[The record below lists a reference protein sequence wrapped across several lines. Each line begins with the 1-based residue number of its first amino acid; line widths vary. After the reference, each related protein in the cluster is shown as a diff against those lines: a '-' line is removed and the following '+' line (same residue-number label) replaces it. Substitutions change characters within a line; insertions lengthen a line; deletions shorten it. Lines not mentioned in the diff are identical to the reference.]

1 MSINQSIH
9 SNVNANL
16 STYLIQKEM
25 EEHLSS
31 FQKAWTENQGVL
43 DFEVKEVYLI
53 SRTATDPFEVRA
65 VIPLG
70 SGKG

>member
-1 MSINQSIH
+1 
-9 SNVNANL
+9 
-16 STYLIQKEM
+16 M

-31 FQKAWTENQGVL
+31 FQKAWTENQGVTE
-43 DFEVKEVYLI
+43 FEVKEVYLI